1 VGGPDLY
8 RADLE
13 RAEHVQS
20 EIGARLDTG
29 AWLDLVRAELHWRE
43 GDMAAAARNCAKVL
57 AWLDQKPSP
66 WWDGTRGQLQ
76 ARLAMVVLRDGDKPR
91 CRELLTAALGTA
103 ADGLERPALATVID
117 AIAVFALQAGGTAGS
132 REQAAL
138 AATLLGAA
146 HTIRGVFDEGSLD
159 APGARDAARGL
170 LGPAAFQA
178 AYERG
183 LALARDEA
191 LTLAS
196 GAVAGR

>member
-1 VGGPDLY
+1 MCARSLLGEVGVRSSFNLFFQNG
-8 RADLE
+8 AASS
-13 RAEHVQS
+13 AE
-20 EIGARLDTG
+20 
-29 AWLDLVRAELHWRE
+29 LVRAGPRF
-43 GDMAAAARNCAKVL
+43 
-57 AWLDQKPSP
+57 
-66 WWDGTRGQLQ
+66 
-76 ARLAMVVLRDGDKPR
+76 RDGDKPR

-191 LTLAS
+191 LTHAS